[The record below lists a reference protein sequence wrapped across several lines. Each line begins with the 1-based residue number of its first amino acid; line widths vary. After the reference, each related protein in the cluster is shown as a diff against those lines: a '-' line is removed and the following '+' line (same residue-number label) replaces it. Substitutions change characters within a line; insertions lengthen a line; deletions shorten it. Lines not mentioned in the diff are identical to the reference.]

1 VPAKVAKTV
10 EDKWRLPEEMYEE
23 FRKRVSEEY
32 LARFIDKLL
41 SDYK

>member
-1 VPAKVAKTV
+1 
-10 EDKWRLPEEMYEE
+10 MYEE

-32 LARFIDKLL
+32 LAKFIDKLL